1 MPRLRLAAFLLV
13 TFALPLSAQTSAPPD
28 LTGTRALDVSKSKL
42 AKHLT
47 AQSETL
53 VITCSGSSIV
63 MRDTIDG
70 KVEVHTYVVDGKEH
84 PYAEVQGGDD
94 LTKVYWKKSTLVIEN
109 FARLKM
115 PNTPMDGSTLWSIK
129 DRWTLSADGRT
140 LTDESERSDSKT
152 VSVYDKQ

>member
-28 LTGTRALDVSKSKL
+28 LTGTWALDVSKSKL
-42 AKHLT
+42 AKHST
-47 AQSETL
+47 VQSETL

-63 MRDTIDG
+63 MRDTTDG
-70 KVEVHTYVVDGKEH
+70 KVETHSYTIDGKER
-84 PYAEVQGGDD
+84 PYAEVQGGENF
-94 LTKVYWKKSTLVIEN
+94 TKAYWKKSTLVIEN

-115 PNTPMDGSTLWSIK
+115 PSAPMDGSTLWSIK

-152 VSVYDKQ
+152 VSVYEKQ